1 MDGSDHVL
9 VSSANIKKVEDLKGK
24 IIGISSFGG
33 APHNQSVM
41 ILRKYGMNPD
51 KDVTF
56 LQIGGGATRYTA
68 LESGSIHAT
77 MLVPPLNKVAREKG
91 FNELLYFNEIMRVP
105 LSGLSVHLD
114 KIKESPDEIV
124 KVIKALLISMDYVRA
139 NKSEIL
145 GFLEKSWGIKN
156 PGVREG
162 FYTDMAALYSRTGIV
177 ADELIRNVFRF
188 VQETRKTQDTFSPAD
203 ITDWSFARKANE
215 QLRR

>member
-1 MDGSDHVL
+1 
-9 VSSANIKKVEDLKGK
+9 
-24 IIGISSFGG
+24 
-33 APHNQSVM
+33 
-41 ILRKYGMNPD
+41 
-51 KDVTF
+51 
-56 LQIGGGATRYTA
+56 
-68 LESGSIHAT
+68 
-77 MLVPPLNKVAREKG
+77 
-91 FNELLYFNEIMRVP
+91 
-105 LSGLSVHLD
+105 LSVHLD